1 MERKIRSRSILI
13 VVVVLVCVVGI
24 IGLPKNIGQLESNVH
39 KRILLGLDLSGGTY
53 LILHVHVEDAV
64 NAASDV
70 AVREFQDAL
79 TRRNIPGSV
88 QKTDPTHIL
97 LKAVPA
103 NDWDRVADLVQNQ
116 FSDYILQPA
125 PGNPDARVLAMKVSS
140 QASIENDAYTE
151 ARQTI
156 DRRVNALGVAGSEI
170 ADYGGQG
177 SYDLVVELPSV
188 TDPTHVRNIIK
199 KVGMLQWMLVRGGP
213 YDSREAA
220 LASFN
225 GVLPPDT
232 ELLPEV
238 NNSGSQVWYLV
249 DSIAV
254 ITGRDLKP
262 NGAQPSQDENGRPDV
277 TFTLTRSGGAR
288 FAEITQQNI
297 GKELAIVLDNQVQSA
312 PVIQN
317 RIGENG
323 TIQGGNFTP
332 QSASNLALLLN
343 SGALPASISYLQDR
357 VIGASLGVDSI
368 HHGVEACIIGFVAIL
383 AFMLIYYKGAGVNAD
398 VALILNLIILVAAMA
413 YFQGAFTLPG
423 IAGVILTV
431 GMGVDSNVLVF
442 ERIREELRAGK
453 APPAAVAGGFEHA
466 FKTILDTH
474 VTTVAAAAILF
485 TFGTGPVRGFAV
497 TLTIGLVANLFTS
510 IFVSRV
516 IFDYVLTRR
525 ERGAALSV

>member
-1 MERKIRSRSILI
+1 MERKIRNRSILI
-13 VVVVLVCVVGI
+13 LIVILVCVFGI
-24 IGLPKNIGQLESNVH
+24 IGFPKNIGQLASNLNN
-39 KRILLGLDLSGGTY
+39 RIKLGLDLSGGTY
-53 LILHVHVEDAV
+53 LILHVHVQDAV
-64 NAASDV
+64 NAATDV
-70 AVREFQDAL
+70 AVRELQDSL
-79 TRRNIPGSV
+79 TRRNIPASA

-97 LKAVPA
+97 IKGVPT
-103 NDWDRVADLVQNQ
+103 NDWDRVGDLVRSQ
-116 FSDYILQPA
+116 FPDYMLQPA
-125 PGNPDARVLAMKVSS
+125 PGNPNARMLALKTTA

-151 ARQTI
+151 ARETI
-156 DRRVNALGVAGSEI
+156 NRRVNALDISEPDI
-170 ADYGGQG
+170 ANYGGQG

-188 TDPTHVRNIIK
+188 TDPARVRDIIK
-199 KVGMLQWMLVRGGP
+199 KVGLLQWMLVRGGP
-213 YDSREAA
+213 YPSQEQA

-232 ELLPEV
+232 KLLPQV
-238 NNSGSQVWYLV
+238 SSSGDQEWYLV
-249 DSIAV
+249 DSVAA

-262 NGAQPSQDENGRPDV
+262 NGAQPSQDQDGRPDV
-277 TFTLTRSGGAR
+277 AFTLTRSGGAR
-288 FAEITQQNI
+288 FAEITQQNV
-297 GKELAIVLDNQVQSA
+297 GKYLAIVLDNQVQTA

-332 QSASNLALLLN
+332 QSAANLALLLN
-343 SGALPASISYLQDR
+343 SGALPASITYLQDQ
-357 VIGASLGVDSI
+357 VIGASLGADSI

-442 ERIREELRAGK
+442 ERIREELRGGK

-474 VTTVAAAAILF
+474 ITTMAAAAILF

-497 TLTIGLVANLFTS
+497 TLVVGLGANLFTS

-516 IFDYVLTRR
+516 IFDYVLGRR